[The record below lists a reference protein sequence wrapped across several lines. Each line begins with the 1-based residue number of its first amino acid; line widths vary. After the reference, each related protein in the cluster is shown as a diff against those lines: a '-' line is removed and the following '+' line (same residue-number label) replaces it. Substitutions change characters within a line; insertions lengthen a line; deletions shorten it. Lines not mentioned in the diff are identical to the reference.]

1 MNRITFI
8 VLLFLVVVGCII
20 TGRSS
25 LAQLPQKKGSK
36 TPAVQ
41 VDMRNVMYHFTD
53 QVAVHIHQ
61 LHGLVLPTQG
71 ARLPVFDDVQSFSFV
86 IHFAEIA
93 IGTDALAN
101 VLNQYVFAAPDAPI
115 KDIAVSTAG
124 NSVKVHGKLP
134 GKGNIAFETEGT
146 AVATPEGHIRIHAH
160 KVSVARVPVKGLMD
174 LLGLNIAQLINTDKV
189 RGVRLEGNDLILD
202 PALLLPPPRI
212 AGRVTEVQVQGNHML
227 QVFGTKPPASAMS
240 PHSGNYMAYRGAQLR
255 FGKLTM
261 SDTDLMLIDMDPQ
274 DPFDF
279 FLEHYKE
286 QLVAGYTKT
295 TPDFGL
301 RVFMRDFN
309 KVQHQPSPRRVTLSR
324 QPAVPYR

>member
-1 MNRITFI
+1 MDRITFI
-8 VLLFLVVVGCII
+8 VLLLIAVGCVT

-25 LAQLPQKKGSK
+25 LAKLPQEKGSK

-41 VDMRNVMYHFTD
+41 VDMHNVMYHFTD
-53 QVAVHIHQ
+53 QVAVHILQ
-61 LHGLVLPTQG
+61 LHGLVLPAQR
-71 ARLPVFDDVQSFSFV
+71 ARLPVFDDVQSFTFA

-93 IGTDALAN
+93 IGTDALST

-115 KDIAVSTAG
+115 KEVAVTTAG
-124 NSVKVHGKLP
+124 NSVKVHGKLHA
-134 GKGNIAFETEGT
+134 KGDIPFETEGT
-146 AVATPEGHIRIHAH
+146 AGVTPEGHIRIHTH
-160 KVSVARVPVKGLMD
+160 KVSVAQVSVKGLMD
-174 LLGLNIAQLINTDKV
+174 LLGLKSAQLINTDKV

-212 AGRVTEVQVQGNHML
+212 TGRVTEVQVQGDHIL
-227 QVFGTKPPASAMS
+227 QVFGTKPPAGATS

-261 SDTDLMLIDMDPQ
+261 SDTDLVLIDMDPQ
-274 DPFDF
+274 DPFDV
-279 FLEHYKE
+279 FLAHYKE

-309 KVQHQPSPRRVTLSR
+309 KVQH
-324 QPAVPYR
+324 

>member
-1 MNRITFI
+1 MDRITVI
-8 VLLFLVVVGCII
+8 VLLLIAVGCVT
-20 TGRSS
+20 TGGSS
-25 LAQLPQKKGSK
+25 LAKVPQVKGSK

-53 QVAVHIHQ
+53 QVAVHIRQ

-71 ARLPVFDDVQSFSFV
+71 ARLPVLDDVQSF
-86 IHFAEIA
+86 
-93 IGTDALAN
+93 
-101 VLNQYVFAAPDAPI
+101 
-115 KDIAVSTAG
+115 AVSTAD
-124 NSVKVHGKLP
+124 NSVKVHGKLHA
-134 GKGNIAFETEGT
+134 KGDIPFEMEGT
-146 AVATPEGHIRIHAH
+146 AVATPEGHIRIHTR
-160 KVSVARVPVKGLMD
+160 KVSVAQVSVKGLMD
-174 LLGLNIAQLINTDKV
+174 LLGLKTAQLINTDKV

-212 AGRVTEVQVQGNHML
+212 TGRVTEVQVQGDHIL
-227 QVFGTKPPASAMS
+227 QVFGTKPSAGAPS

-261 SDTDLMLIDMDPQ
+261 SDTDLVLIDMDPQ
-274 DPFDF
+274 DPFNF

-309 KVQHQPSPRRVTLSR
+309 KVQH
-324 QPAVPYR
+324 